1 MIVNGALLKQRREQL
16 GISQGQLAQ
25 GVCHQSLI
33 SRLEKDNH
41 ITSMTILQN
50 ICSRLQISVST
61 LVTFS
66 DQEHMPLNVIRE
78 LVDAHQY
85 TRAKVY
91 LQAKR
96 LKKYL
101 PEFALP
107 EFHLLRGR
115 VYLGLGEVPQA
126 MQSLHIALSEVGR
139 HQSQLMVEIFTEM
152 GATWLAQNEII
163 NATECLERACG
174 IIRDLSDTMTKSSN
188 MVIVY
193 TYRRQAE
200 LYIKVGDAKK
210 ALNRVKEAMNLLPSE
225 NVYHEMVALQELR
238 IQCADILELSDDKQ
252 DAMVLA
258 YAAAKFS
265 RDTQLEETVKSYHD
279 LILTSRTLRG

>member
-1 MIVNGALLKQRREQL
+1 MIVNGAVLKQRREQL

-25 GVCHQSLI
+25 GICHQSLI

-50 ICSRLQISVST
+50 LCARLQINVSS
-61 LVTFS
+61 LVTFA

-78 LVDAHQY
+78 LVEAHQY
-85 TRAKVY
+85 ARAKIY

-107 EFHLLRGR
+107 EYHLLRGR
-115 VYLGLGEVPQA
+115 VFLGLGEIPQA
-126 MQSLHIALSEVGR
+126 MQSLQLAMGDIGR

-152 GATWLAQNEII
+152 GAAWLAQNEIV
-163 NATECLERACG
+163 NATECLDRACT
-174 IIRDLSDTMTKSSN
+174 IIRGLNETQTANIN
-188 MVIVY
+188 MIIVY

-200 LYIKVGDAKK
+200 LYIKVGDAEK
-210 ALNRVKEAMNLLPSE
+210 ALKRVKEAMALLPSE

-238 IQCADILELSDDKQ
+238 IRCADILDLTDDKK

-265 RDTQLEETVKSYHD
+265 RDSCLEEAVKSYQN
-279 LILTSRTLRG
+279 LL

>member
-1 MIVNGALLKQRREQL
+1 MIVNGELIKQRREQL

-25 GVCHQSLI
+25 EICHQSLI

-50 ICSRLQISVST
+50 LCARLQINVSS
-61 LVTFS
+61 LVTLS

-85 TRAKVY
+85 ARAKVY

-96 LKKYL
+96 LKKSL

-115 VYLGLGEVPQA
+115 VFLGLGQIPQS
-126 MQSLHIALSEVGR
+126 MQSLHLALGEVGR

-152 GATWLAQNEII
+152 GATWLAQNEIV
-163 NATECLERACG
+163 NATECLERACS
-174 IIRDLSDTMTKSSN
+174 IIRTLSAVKTASLN
-188 MVIVY
+188 MIIVY

-200 LYIKVGDAKK
+200 LYIKVGDADK
-210 ALNRVKEAMNLLPSE
+210 ALKRVQEAMMLLPSE

-238 IQCADILELSDDKQ
+238 IRCADILELSDDKK
-252 DAMVLA
+252 DAIVLA

-265 RDTQLEETVKSYHD
+265 RDSQLEETVKSYQD
-279 LILTSRTLRG
+279 MILTARG

>member
-1 MIVNGALLKQRREQL
+1 MIVNGTLIKERREQL

-25 GVCHQSLI
+25 GICHQSLI
-33 SRLEKDNH
+33 SRLEKESH

-50 ICSRLQISVST
+50 LCARLQINVTS
-61 LVTFS
+61 LVTIA

-78 LVDAHQY
+78 LVEAHQY
-85 TRAKVY
+85 ARAKVY

-96 LKKYL
+96 LKKSL
-101 PEFALP
+101 PDFALP

-115 VYLGLGEVPQA
+115 VFLGLGQIPQA
-126 MQSLHIALSEVGR
+126 MQSLHLAMGEVGR

-152 GATWLAQNEII
+152 GGTWLAQNEIG
-163 NATECLERACG
+163 NATECLDRACS
-174 IIRDLSDTMTKSSN
+174 IIRSLSDVHTTSLN

-200 LYIKVGDAKK
+200 LYIKIGDAKK
-210 ALNRVKEAMNLLPSE
+210 ALARVKAAMGILPSE
-225 NVYHEMVALQELR
+225 NVYHEMVTLQELR
-238 IQCADILELSDDKQ
+238 IQCADVLQLSDDKK
-252 DAMVLA
+252 DAMMLA

-265 RDTQLEETVKSYHD
+265 RDSRLEEAVKSYQD
-279 LILTSRTLRG
+279 LILDAQDT

>member
-1 MIVNGALLKQRREQL
+1 MIVNGDVLKQRREQL

-25 GVCHQSLI
+25 GICHQSLI
-33 SRLEKDNH
+33 SRLEKDHH

-50 ICSRLQISVST
+50 LCARLQINVSS
-61 LVTFS
+61 LVTFA

-78 LVDAHQY
+78 LVEAHQY

-96 LKKYL
+96 LKKCL

-107 EFHLLRGR
+107 EYHLLRGR
-115 VYLGLGEVPQA
+115 VFLGLDEIPQA
-126 MQSLHIALSEVGR
+126 MQSLQLAMGDVGR
-139 HQSQLMVEIFTEM
+139 HQPQLMVEIFTEM
-152 GATWLAQNEII
+152 GAAWLAQNEII
-163 NATECLERACG
+163 NATECLERACT
-174 IIRDLSDTMTKSSN
+174 IIHGLSESQTASIN
-188 MVIVY
+188 MIIVY

-200 LYIKVGDAKK
+200 LYIKVGDAEK
-210 ALNRVKEAMNLLPSE
+210 AMKRVKEAMALLPSE

-238 IQCADILELSDDKQ
+238 IQCADILELTDDKK

-265 RDTQLEETVKSYHD
+265 RDTRLEDTVKSYQD
-279 LILTSRTLRG
+279 LL